1 MKIEKLK
8 KTSNGK
14 YKVYL
19 DNNEVI
25 NTYDEVILK
34 NNLLFHKEVDIELLN
49 ELSKDND
56 YYELY
61 NKCLIL
67 INKKLRSEKE
77 IREYLA
83 KYTSKESDIDSIINK
98 LKEIGLINDIE
109 YVKAYISDRINLS
122 SDGPLKIANDL
133 SKHDIDYSIINTY
146 IEDIDQEVVDEKIK
160 KYISKK
166 ITGNTKYSS
175 YMIKNKIIS
184 ELLNNGYKEDDII
197 RILNNYDI
205 SSNIDKEFSKQY
217 KLLAKKY
224 SGNELIIKLKNK
236 LYQKGFKKEEIDEA
250 IKKMDI

>member
-34 NNLLFHKEVDIELLN
+34 NNLLFHKEVDSKLLN

-67 INKKLRSEKE
+67 INKRIRSEKE
-77 IREYLA
+77 VREYLE
-83 KYTSKESDIDSIINK
+83 KYTSKEEDIDSIISK

-109 YVKAYISDRINLS
+109 YAKAYVSDRINLS
-122 SDGPLKIANDL
+122 SDGPLKIEAYL
-133 SKHDIDYSIINTY
+133 EKHNIDSNTIKMLIESIDDDVIYNK
-146 IEDIDQEVVDEKIK
+146 IDKVV
-160 KYISKK
+160 SKK
-166 ITGNTKYSS
+166 IKNNTKYSS
-175 YMIKNKIIS
+175 YILKQKIIN
-184 ELLNNGYKEDDII
+184 ELISDGFREEDII
-197 RILNNYDI
+197 RVIDRYEIN
-205 SSNIDKEFSKQY
+205 SNIDKEVIKQFN
-217 KLLAKKY
+217 LLSKKY
-224 SGNELIIKLKNK
+224 SGKELDFKLKNK
-236 LYQKGFKKEEIDEA
+236 LYQKGYRKEEIEDA
-250 IKKMDI
+250 IKKMDY

>member
-34 NNLLFHKEVDIELLN
+34 NNLLFHKEVDSELLN
-49 ELSKDND
+49 ELAKDND

-67 INKKLRSEKE
+67 INKRIRSEKE

-83 KYTSKESDIDSIINK
+83 KYTSDDKYIEDIISK
-98 LKEIGLINDIE
+98 LKEIGLINDLAFI
-109 YVKAYISDRINLS
+109 KAFISDKINLS
-122 SDGPLKIANDL
+122 NDGPLKIANEL
-133 SKHDIDYSIINTY
+133 LNHNIDSSFIN
-146 IEDIDQEVVDEKIK
+146 IEIENIDQNLIDNKIN

-166 ITGNTKYSS
+166 MVNNKYSS
-175 YMIKNKIIS
+175 YVIKQKIIS
-184 ELLNNGYKEDDII
+184 ELINNGYREEDII
-197 RILNNYDI
+197 RILNNYEI
-205 SSNIDKEFSKQY
+205 NSNVDKEINKQY
-217 KLLAKKY
+217 KLLSKKY
-224 SGNELIIKLKNK
+224 SGNDLLFKLKNK
-236 LYQKGFKKEEIDEA
+236 LYQKGYRKEEIDDA